1 MNKKYEELRSK
12 AYAALRA
19 LTRECEEY
27 KEAQMLVGS
36 AETEASLR
44 RKTVRRS
51 IDTEWVERIEAA
63 LPSLDI
69 IVRRPTVAIED
80 VEEVLPIELTR
91 RVSEKSIKH
100 LARHTNMIREVNG
113 DEVTPSHLLNVF
125 REETL
130 LTYENRFINTL
141 LHRLS
146 AFITLRYRALAGGS
160 GVEQCYQFEYKTE
173 FEHPN
178 EDEGINRAR
187 VGLSIE
193 LTTPPPEGTVSEAEL
208 ELCARYR
215 ETFARIEKMHLA
227 ILAFMSSPFA
237 QALGRSFVRPPVIRT
252 NAILKNQH
260 FRNCLLLWEYI
271 ESCDK
276 AGYSMSSDAY
286 AEMPSNDY
294 VSDLYSAVAL
304 EYAQFF
310 HGIVGD
316 GAERKL
322 LASKHLGDV
331 YPDFSSDLTE
341 EELEDYRV
349 YDSEYR
355 KTVPVSRLMNNKKKL
370 SEDELRIREAIVV
383 ALRADE
389 ILTAE
394 QAAAEAEARR
404 LEQER
409 RAAEAERK
417 KREAAAARDPIA
429 VRYKRSFLSRLI
441 QSDDSLKNYY
451 GVIKNELLAYER
463 VRAQLSFRG
472 ESFRR
477 GRATISAINILGKT
491 LYLYLDLPVEKY
503 GNMHFVSASGKED
516 MPILVKVRNDRS
528 LEKALRLIAEMM
540 QAKGIART
548 DRTPENYYL
557 PYEDDDALIARGLIK
572 VILPK
577 GVTKDEYDTLV
588 KAGIYIESGHGG
600 IESVEVVYEEPT
612 EKVEEPA
619 PEETAPAPVA
629 IRYKRSFLSR
639 LIQADDALKG
649 YYGII
654 KNELLAYE
662 RVRAQLS
669 FRAES
674 FRCGRATIS
683 SVNILGKTLYLYLDL
698 PAEKY
703 GNMHFVKPSGKDGL
717 PILVKV
723 RNDRSLE
730 KALRLI
736 TEMMQAKGINRTD
749 RAPEDYYL
757 PYEDDDALIAR
768 GLIKVIL
775 PKDADADAETVKADI
790 ASMFG
795 NAEKPAVTEALTEE
809 AAEEAEE
816 AEEVEQAVSSP
827 VAIRYKRSFLS
838 RLIQS
843 DDALKGYYGT
853 IKNELLAYERVRAQL
868 SFRAE
873 SFRRGRATISSVN
886 ILGKTLYLYLDLPVE
901 KYGNMH
907 FVSASGKEDMPI
919 LVKVRN
925 DRSLEKALRLIGEM
939 MQEKGIVRT
948 DRTPENYYLPY
959 EDDDALIARGLIKV
973 ILPKDADADAETVKA
988 DIASMFGNAEKPAV
1002 TEALTEEVAEA
1013 VEPEVEPEA
1022 EDTPFGDPIA
1032 VRYKRSYLSRL
1043 IQADDEVKDC
1053 YNTVK
1058 NELLAYQRV
1067 KARTSFRLETFKQGR
1082 LMLAHVNVLGKTL
1095 LVYLNLSAEK
1105 YGNKH
1110 FVSPSDKADTPI
1122 LVKVRNDRSLEQAIR
1137 LIGEMMEENGI
1148 ARTDRAAEDFR
1159 LPYEETD
1166 ALIEQGLIKV
1176 ILPTGAADGAETVK
1190 ADISAMLGAPERAP
1204 EAEEVTEEV
1213 AEVTEPVAEAVEP
1226 EVEPEAED
1234 TPFGDPIA
1242 VRYKRSYLSRLIQ
1255 ADDEVKDCYNTVK
1268 NELLAYQR
1276 VKART
1281 SFRLETFKQ
1290 GRLMLAHVNVLGKTL
1305 LVYLNLSAEKYGNK
1319 HFVSPSDKADTPI
1332 LVKVRNDRSLEQAI
1346 RLIGEMMEENGIA
1359 RTDRAA
1365 EDFRLPYEE
1374 TDALIEQGLI
1384 KVILPTGAADSTE
1397 TVKADISLMLS
1408 GGWRAPEDVLAPD
1421 EAPVALPAERPAAPA
1436 TPVAV
1441 APEAFPVI
1449 EAVTDTP
1456 AVPTPMV
1463 EEAMVNVR
1471 APEREEEEPTAT
1483 VEEPT
1488 APTIEAPAEPIA
1500 EPVEEPEIAPE
1511 VEEITEEAPEAPT
1524 EEAAVEATEEK
1535 AAEPT
1540 EDAEA
1545 DDDEDDEDDQPSYFD
1560 QSRIGIER
1568 STAAEEVDLSTMEVG
1583 DVAFAH
1589 EINVA
1594 MVEGL
1599 DSEYV
1604 AVKVSETPYVGRV
1617 LTKVRLDPIPA
1628 PIKKRMRPR
1637 VKNLVFTD
1645 STASVGLF
1653 VPYTRAEY
1661 HALSRKERKAVFLD
1675 AVNVQEYNRSVSR
1688 LALLHHLG
1696 DERFFEALAY
1706 YETHCRDLAEALPEA
1721 PEWAKWLKEL

>member
-1 MNKKYEELRSK
+1 
-12 AYAALRA
+12 
-19 LTRECEEY
+19 
-27 KEAQMLVGS
+27 
-36 AETEASLR
+36 
-44 RKTVRRS
+44 
-51 IDTEWVERIEAA
+51 
-63 LPSLDI
+63 
-69 IVRRPTVAIED
+69 
-80 VEEVLPIELTR
+80 
-91 RVSEKSIKH
+91 
-100 LARHTNMIREVNG
+100 
-113 DEVTPSHLLNVF
+113 
-125 REETL
+125 
-130 LTYENRFINTL
+130 
-141 LHRLS
+141 
-146 AFITLRYRALAGGS
+146 
-160 GVEQCYQFEYKTE
+160 
-173 FEHPN
+173 
-178 EDEGINRAR
+178 
-187 VGLSIE
+187 
-193 LTTPPPEGTVSEAEL
+193 
-208 ELCARYR
+208 
-215 ETFARIEKMHLA
+215 
-227 ILAFMSSPFA
+227 
-237 QALGRSFVRPPVIRT
+237 
-252 NAILKNQH
+252 
-260 FRNCLLLWEYI
+260 
-271 ESCDK
+271 
-276 AGYSMSSDAY
+276 MSSDAY

-749 RAPEDYYL
+749 RAPED
-757 PYEDDDALIAR
+757 
-768 GLIKVIL
+768 
-775 PKDADADAETVKADI
+775 
-790 ASMFG
+790 
-795 NAEKPAVTEALTEE
+795 
-809 AAEEAEE
+809 
-816 AEEVEQAVSSP
+816 
-827 VAIRYKRSFLS
+827 
-838 RLIQS
+838 
-843 DDALKGYYGT
+843 
-853 IKNELLAYERVRAQL
+853 
-868 SFRAE
+868 
-873 SFRRGRATISSVN
+873 
-886 ILGKTLYLYLDLPVE
+886 
-901 KYGNMH
+901 
-907 FVSASGKEDMPI
+907 
-919 LVKVRN
+919 
-925 DRSLEKALRLIGEM
+925 
-939 MQEKGIVRT
+939 
-948 DRTPENYYLPY
+948 YYLPY

-1628 PIKKRMRPR
+1628 SIKKRMRPR